1 MTAQSKC
8 LINITCRYNT
18 IQGSE
23 KSCRKALRS
32 TLAQPLPSVAAC
44 SATMEPSKM
53 HRHTESICPHQFT
66 RLPESH
72 ENLRPH
78 RDRIGAGTWAGGSE
92 LYALCCL
99 YDISLPRRHFSPP
112 INKRIR
118 SHSPRLPKLN
128 ISHLDSA
135 VLSCQLYRPQAIK
148 SPSPGSRLLII
159 LSLFSIFSAT
169 THETPISNF
178 CKGAEWLLHCVV
190 KVYHQP
196 NGCKED
202 LRSPDPGL

>member
-1 MTAQSKC
+1 MITELTLWPPMKRLSALKEYSEFTACCESRDMAQGNFVLIMTL
-8 LINITCRYNT
+8 LILIF
-18 IQGSE
+18 S
-23 KSCRKALRS
+23 
-32 TLAQPLPSVAAC
+32 
-44 SATMEPSKM
+44 
-53 HRHTESICPHQFT
+53 F
-66 RLPESH
+66 PESH

-78 RDRIGAGTWAGGSE
+78 GDRIRAGTWAGGSE
-92 LYALCCL
+92 LNALCCL
-99 YDISLPRRHFSPP
+99 YNISLPRRHFLPP

-159 LSLFSIFSAT
+159 LSLFSIFSTT

-178 CKGAEWLLHCVV
+178 CKGAKWLLHCVV

-202 LRSPDPGL
+202 LRSPGPGL

>member
-1 MTAQSKC
+1 MPPWKQARC
-8 LINITCRYNT
+8 IVLISVH
-18 IQGSE
+18 GFL
-23 KSCRKALRS
+23 KATRTS
-32 TLAQPLPSVAAC
+32 GPT
-44 SATMEPSKM
+44 E
-53 HRHTESICPHQFT
+53 TESGQEPGPVAPSSMLSAAFY
-66 RLPESH
+66 
-72 ENLRPH
+72 N
-78 RDRIGAGTWAGGSE
+78 
-92 LYALCCL
+92 
-99 YDISLPRRHFSPP
+99 ISLPRRHFSPP

-159 LSLFSIFSAT
+159 LSLFSIFSTT

-178 CKGAEWLLHCVV
+178 CKGAKWLLHCVM

-202 LRSPDPGL
+202 LQSPGPGL

>member
-1 MTAQSKC
+1 
-8 LINITCRYNT
+8 
-18 IQGSE
+18 
-23 KSCRKALRS
+23 
-32 TLAQPLPSVAAC
+32 
-44 SATMEPSKM
+44 M
-53 HRHTESICPHQFT
+53 HRCTECICLHQFT
-66 RLPESH
+66 LLPESH
-72 ENLRPH
+72 DSLSPPTPTPES
-78 RDRIGAGTWAGGSE
+78 RIRAGTQASWLS
-92 LYALCCL
+92 ALSCL
-99 YDISLPRRHFSPP
+99 YDISLPSKHFSQP

-159 LSLFSIFSAT
+159 LSLFSIFSTT

-178 CKGAEWLLHCVV
+178 CKGAKWLLHCVM

-202 LRSPDPGL
+202 LQSPGPGL